1 MKGVGRSS
9 YRITVRQLES
19 MIRLSEGLAKLYGTE
34 EVLIRHVTE
43 AAYLLK
49 TSIVHI
55 EQEAVTFEEDETE
68 TLLQTNDI
76 AQMDLD
82 DHSTNNQEDL
92 IQVCLHYFQIDT
104 LANLKKYI
112 NIKLRGISKNC

>member
-1 MKGVGRSS
+1 
-9 YRITVRQLES
+9 

-92 IQVCLHYFQIDT
+92 IQVCLHYF
-104 LANLKKYI
+104 
-112 NIKLRGISKNC
+112 